1 MASYHLWEKPKLVI
15 FESLLM
21 SAPSGHSGLPL
32 FNSKTTNQSN
42 QKMGRP
48 KKTFLQRRHL
58 EGPWEHE
65 KMLNVANYWR
75 NVNQNYREVSPHT
88 GQTGHHQRVYK

>member
-42 QKMGRP
+42 QKWADL
-48 KKTFLQRRHL
+48 KRHFSK
-58 EGPWEHE
+58 EDI
-65 KMLNVANYWR
+65 
-75 NVNQNYREVSPHT
+75 
-88 GQTGHHQRVYK
+88 

>member
-21 SAPSGHSGLPL
+21 SAPSSHSGLPF
-32 FNSKTTNQSN
+32 FNNKTTNQSN
-42 QKMGRP
+42 KKMGRRP

-58 EGPWEHE
+58 EDPWECE

-75 NVNQNYREVSPHT
+75 NVNQNYSEVSPHT
-88 GQTGHHQRVYK
+88 GQTGHH

>member
-15 FESLLM
+15 FESLLT
-21 SAPSGHSGLPL
+21 STLSSHSGLPL
-32 FNSKTTNQSN
+32 SNSKTTNQSN
-42 QKMGRP
+42 KKMGRRP

-58 EGPWEHE
+58 DGPWECE

-75 NVNQNYREVSPHT
+75 NINQNYSEVSTHA
-88 GQTGHHQRVYK
+88 GQSGHH